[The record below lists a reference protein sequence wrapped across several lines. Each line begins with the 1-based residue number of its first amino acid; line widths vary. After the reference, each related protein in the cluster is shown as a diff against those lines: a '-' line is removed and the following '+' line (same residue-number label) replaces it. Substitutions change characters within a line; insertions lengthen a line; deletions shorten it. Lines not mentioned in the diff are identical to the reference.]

1 MLTSSPTSDTPLPQQ
16 CNESSNL
23 SSLLL
28 LSDSSMITTHGAKAS
43 PPAVPLPTLSNNAT
57 LTKSVSVVEVPASSE
72 NPTSHSKH
80 ASKSSISPEAI
91 LDISIAMWDAG
102 WADIKAMIDEDPKVM
117 EWDAFPKVFHL
128 KYVKSLVCKYKKLWG
143 NTPEPP
149 KKKFITLGN
158 TSNGSWCKF
167 QEALRDP
174 TMVGPLICDNVV
186 STVPQ

>member
-1 MLTSSPTSDTPLPQQ
+1 
-16 CNESSNL
+16 
-23 SSLLL
+23 
-28 LSDSSMITTHGAKAS
+28 MITTHGAKAS

-143 NTPEPP
+143 NTPEPL

-158 TSNGSWCKF
+158 TSNRSWCKF